1 MSVTS
6 VTAHP
11 CKRQTA
17 IIIIIEQISHGLLAN
32 KQSFTSSSSSESL
45 KNWITPFS
53 LLNTSDEV
61 YAVW

>member
-1 MSVTS
+1 MNVTS

-17 IIIIIEQISHGLLAN
+17 IIITEQISHGLLDN